1 MRSQALEEQLRRHQS
16 DPMVAEVLRLGL
28 CVTPGHH
35 QLVERP
41 PAPPE
46 DGAPSA
52 SLPHRKAPATP
63 AHPWPDPRGGLPW
76 AQQPASSCPQSC
88 HRISPRSTARYE
100 SDLKELYG
108 AEEWVAKAEA
118 ARTPATAAYVAELQ
132 TAPPVSLVAAAFI
145 IYGAL
150 VVGGGKQTQLKARQ
164 LPPKG

>member
-1 MRSQALEEQLRRHQS
+1 M
-16 DPMVAEVLRLGL
+16 
-28 CVTPGHH
+28 
-35 QLVERP
+35 
-41 PAPPE
+41 
-46 DGAPSA
+46 
-52 SLPHRKAPATP
+52 
-63 AHPWPDPRGGLPW
+63 
-76 AQQPASSCPQSC
+76 
-88 HRISPRSTARYE
+88 
-100 SDLKELYG
+100 KELYG